1 MRAYSFLILISLL
14 SFAFSLIVKY
24 GSDKTSKGIVV
35 FESKDYIEGE
45 DMYFKIEA
53 LRNAYSSTNYVRYY
67 YMDINLDINYADFSS
82 SNPYTYTVV
91 FSSTEK
97 YTKSKRKYERKY
109 FIIKKQSVQFG
120 SSTTGNYIVMQ
131 LPLDKGS
138 SATVTSTKKDKE
150 KLPTWAIAV
159 IVVVIV
165 IVVAVVIFGYILKR
179 KKSQAVNNGSLMA
192 PASFVAQTKEQK
204 QAVQAQVYQNQVN
217 QAQAQAYQAQAY
229 QNQMYPNQMNQAQY
243 QTQGYQSQM
252 NQAQPYPQQNYQ
264 VPINS
269 NDDVGYTSNAAVF

>member
-1 MRAYSFLILISLL
+1 MKAYSFLILISLL

-109 FIIKKQSVQFG
+109 FTIKKQSVQFG

-131 LPLDKGS
+131 LPIDKGS

-165 IVVAVVIFGYILKR
+165 IVVAVGIIGYILKR

-192 PASFVAQTKEQK
+192 PASFVAQTKKQK

-229 QNQMYPNQMNQAQY
+229 QNQMYQNQMNQAQY

-264 VPINS
+264 VPVNS
-269 NDDVGYTSNAAVF
+269 NDDVGYTSNAAVI

>member
-1 MRAYSFLILISLL
+1 
-14 SFAFSLIVKY
+14 
-24 GSDKTSKGIVV
+24 
-35 FESKDYIEGE
+35 
-45 DMYFKIEA
+45 MYFKIEA

-109 FIIKKQSVQFG
+109 FTIKKQSVQFG

-131 LPLDKGS
+131 IPIDKGS
-138 SATVTSTKKDKE
+138 SATVTSTTKDKE
-150 KLPTWAIAV
+150 KLPTWAIVV

-165 IVVAVVIFGYILKR
+165 IVAAVGIFGYILKR

-204 QAVQAQVYQNQVN
+204 QAVKAQVYQNQVN
-217 QAQAQAYQAQAY
+217 QAQAQTYQAQAY
-229 QNQMYPNQMNQAQY
+229 QNQMYQNEMNQAQY
-243 QTQGYQSQM
+243 QTQGYQGQM

-269 NDDVGYTSNAAVF
+269 NDDVGYTSNAAVI